1 MSWKNLCSQIDPT
14 CIKTDFTYEEYV
26 KVKSSSSRV
35 NATELYHKYGKG
47 LSYPEFRMMLK
58 EKFYYDKFV
67 CEHGVEFVYYIKF
80 KDREERLTYD
90 DLLYVIPA
98 VSRKKDV

>member
-1 MSWKNLCSQIDPT
+1 
-14 CIKTDFTYEEYV
+14 
-26 KVKSSSSRV
+26 
-35 NATELYHKYGKG
+35 
-47 LSYPEFRMMLK
+47 MLLK
-58 EKFYYDKFV
+58 DKFYYDKFV